1 MGAPQHRYGAAPP
14 AFIRPNTPGG
24 LIGLFVPLAIGGGR
38 DTGIGIAFSS
48 HVRLN
53 YAALTADSIF
63 AIAPRHDA
71 EAVMFD
77 LVNPTLKFPLR

>member
-1 MGAPQHRYGAAPP
+1 MSAPQHRYGAVPP
-14 AFIRPNTPGG
+14 AFIRPNIPGG
-24 LIGLFVPLAIGGGR
+24 LNGLSVLLATGGGR

-48 HVRLN
+48 HVRPN

-63 AIAPRHDA
+63 AVAPRHDA

-77 LVNPTLKFPLR
+77 FVNPTLKFPLR